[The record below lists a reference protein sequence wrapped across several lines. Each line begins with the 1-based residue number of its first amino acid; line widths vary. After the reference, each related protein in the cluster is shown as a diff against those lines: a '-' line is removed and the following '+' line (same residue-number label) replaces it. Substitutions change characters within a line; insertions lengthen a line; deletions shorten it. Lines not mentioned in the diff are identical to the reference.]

1 MTSLTKKQIRDAA
14 PTDTL
19 PYRVERKYG
28 DPVLYGKP
36 ADVKNALCRDLDE
49 LFYLYADQAAA
60 MREAPARRRYTGG
73 VLNLETYN
81 IALVPFGVDI
91 KTYMRKP

>member
-1 MTSLTKKQIRDAA
+1 MSHPD
-14 PTDTL
+14 DG
-19 PYRVERKYG
+19 VW
-28 DPVLYGKP
+28 VLEVGG
-36 ADVKNALCRDLDE
+36 R
-49 LFYLYADQAAA
+49 FYLYVDQAAA

-73 VLNLETYN
+73 VLDGLESYN